1 MFTFVI
7 KPCTPKTKITSETSY
22 YLIGLEFLFVYSFS
36 IANHDSSPYT
46 LLKAS
51 LRIVTV
57 LMAFCFIFHFL
68 FMSLVSLVKCVN
80 HLIQKNTWCLE
91 TSQESIQNL
100 RSFLS
105 ETNVKIMPN
114 METHLV
120 VSVDLCSQI
129 TGRYESSKLFQ
140 VLLFT

>member
-36 IANHDSSPYT
+36 IASHDTSPYM

-51 LRIVTV
+51 LH
-57 LMAFCFIFHFL
+57 L
-68 FMSLVSLVKCVN
+68 MSLVSFVKCVN
-80 HLIQKNTWCLE
+80 HLIQKKYMVFGNVTRKH
-91 TSQESIQNL
+91 TKSAFISI
-100 RSFLS
+100 RD
-105 ETNVKIMPN
+105 NVKIIPN
-114 METHLV
+114 METPHLV
-120 VSVDLCSQI
+120 VSVDLFSQI
-129 TGRYESSKLFQ
+129 MGRYESSKLFQ

>member
-105 ETNVKIMPN
+105 ETM
-114 METHLV
+114 
-120 VSVDLCSQI
+120 
-129 TGRYESSKLFQ
+129 
-140 VLLFT
+140 

>member
-1 MFTFVI
+1 MFTFVM
-7 KPCTPKTKITSETSY
+7 KPCIPKTKIISETSY

-36 IANHDSSPYT
+36 ITNHDSSPYM

-51 LRIVTV
+51 LRIVTI

-68 FMSLVSLVKCVN
+68 FMSLVSL
-80 HLIQKNTWCLE
+80 IEKNTWCLE

-105 ETNVKIMPN
+105 ETM
-114 METHLV
+114 
-120 VSVDLCSQI
+120 
-129 TGRYESSKLFQ
+129 
-140 VLLFT
+140 

>member
-105 ETNVKIMPN
+105 ETNVKYGNTSCGYCGSFQPN
-114 METHLV
+114 N
-120 VSVDLCSQI
+120 
-129 TGRYESSKLFQ
+129 G
-140 VLLFT
+140 

>member
-120 VSVDLCSQI
+120 VSVDLFSQI
-129 TGRYESSKLFQ
+129 TARYESSKLFQ

>member
-120 VSVDLCSQI
+120 VSVDLFSQI

>member
-120 VSVDLCSQI
+120 VTVDLFSQI

>member
-1 MFTFVI
+1 M
-7 KPCTPKTKITSETSY
+7 
-22 YLIGLEFLFVYSFS
+22 
-36 IANHDSSPYT
+36 

-57 LMAFCFIFHFL
+57 LMAFSFIFHFL

-114 METHLV
+114 METPHLV
-120 VSVDLCSQI
+120 VSVDLFSQI